1 MQVREECNVKQH
13 GAWRVVQ
20 CETLKFNDTVH
31 SNEQSFKRVMKEARA
46 LERKVRRALL
56 SVSEKAGLVEF
67 ARGLHALGIEI
78 ISTGGTARTLRQAD
92 IPVIDVSEVTGF
104 PEMLDGRVK
113 TLHPRIHGGILAIRD
128 NAEHQ
133 RQMQEQGI
141 KFIDL
146 VAVNLY
152 PFAQTI
158 ARAGVTESEAIEQ
171 IDIGGPTLIR
181 AAAKNFE
188 SVVVIVDPDDY
199 SRVLMALREHDC
211 ATTLELRRELAGKA
225 FQHTAAYDACIANY
239 FAQQLGERFPTTLAI
254 AWHRALELRY
264 GENPHQEAAFYTAPR
279 VSVSCVSTA
288 RQLHGIELSFNNIA
302 DLDAALELVR
312 EFDQPAAA
320 IIKHTNPCGC
330 AIADTLAEAFAKAR
344 DADPEARFGGIIALN
359 RTVDEATA
367 QEIITEGSFY
377 EAVIAPD
384 YDSKALDM
392 ISSRKGWGASIRILS
407 LGGALEPVSSKAGEV
422 VIKSITGGLL
432 VQTADALVED
442 RNEWQVV
449 TKREPTER
457 EWSDLMFA
465 WRVVKHVKSNAI
477 VLARDGV
484 TVGIGAGQMNRA
496 ISVKIAV
503 EHAGEKARGAALAS
517 DAFFPHPDG
526 PEYAAKAGVTA
537 IIQPGGS
544 KRDEDVIAVANEYD
558 IAMVFTGA
566 RHFRH

>member
-1 MQVREECNVKQH
+1 
-13 GAWRVVQ
+13 
-20 CETLKFNDTVH
+20 
-31 SNEQSFKRVMKEARA
+31 MKEARA